1 MKRVVIFG
9 ATSGIAEAT
18 AREFAKDGAAFVLV
32 GRSVE
37 ALGDLGAD
45 LKVRGAA
52 SVETLQADL
61 GDIDALPGL
70 CAQARERLG
79 SIDVALVAHGVLPDQ
94 EVCEASA
101 EALLAALQVNSIS
114 PAVLMSELAQIMLA
128 QGHGCLA
135 VLSSAAGDRG
145 RPSNYIYGASK
156 AMLSVL
162 GEGMA
167 LKLKERGVQVL
178 VVKPGFVDTKM
189 TAAFKKGA
197 LWASAAQV
205 GAQIAKA
212 IRAGKSGVFYTPRWW
227 ELIMLIIKLAP
238 GFVVRRM

>member
-1 MKRVVIFG
+1 MQRVVIFG

-61 GDIDALPGL
+61 GDINTLPGL
-70 CAQARERLG
+70 CAQARDRLG
-79 SIDVALVAHGVLPDQ
+79 SVDVALIAHGVLPDQ

-101 EALLAALQVNSIS
+101 EALLDALQINSIS
-114 PAVLMSELAQIMLA
+114 PAVLMSELVQFMLV
-128 QGHGCLA
+128 QGHGSLV
-135 VLSSAAGDRG
+135 VLSSVAGDRG

-156 AMLSVL
+156 AMLSIL

-167 LKLKERGVQVL
+167 LKLKERGVKVL

-189 TAAFKKGA
+189 TAAFEKGA

-205 GAQIAKA
+205 GGHIAKA
-212 IRAGKSGVFYTPRWW
+212 VRAGKSGVLYTPRWW

-238 GFVVRRM
+238 GFIVKRM

>member
-1 MKRVVIFG
+1 MQGVVIFG

-18 AREFAKDGAAFVLV
+18 AREFARDGAAFVLV
-32 GRSVE
+32 GRNAE
-37 ALGDLGAD
+37 ALGDLGDD

-52 SVETLQADL
+52 SVNILQADL

-70 CAQARERLG
+70 CSKARDRLG
-79 SIDVALVAHGVLPDQ
+79 SLDVALIAHGVLPDQ
-94 EVCEASA
+94 EACEASA
-101 EALLAALQVNSIS
+101 EALLDALQVNSIS

-128 QGHGCLA
+128 QGHGSLV
-135 VLSSAAGDRG
+135 VLSSVAGDRG

-167 LKLKERGVQVL
+167 LKLKERGVKVL

-189 TAAFKKGA
+189 TAAFEKGA

-205 GAQIAKA
+205 GGHIAKA
-212 IRAGKSGVFYTPRWW
+212 VRGGKSGVLYTPRWW

-238 GFVVRRM
+238 GFIVKRM